1 MHISELSSQTGVSSR
16 SIRYYEKK
24 RLIHPK
30 RTENGYRV
38 YDESDIERVK
48 AIQLFL
54 DIGLKTDEIQPV
66 IACGSLAPIPKD
78 GNWDCADSAI
88 ILYEEKLLKTRQQIE
103 QLKNAES
110 HLKELIEFWR
120 TVQDRQNQGDG
131 Q

>member
-1 MHISELSSQTGVSSR
+1 MKISELSDHTGVSTR

-24 RLIHPK
+24 SLIKPS

-38 YDESDIERVK
+38 YDEQDIERVK
-48 AIQLFL
+48 AIQFFL

-66 IACGSLAPIPKD
+66 IACGSIEPMD
-78 GNWDCADSAI
+78 GDWNCAGAAI
-88 ILYEEKLLKTRQQIE
+88 TLYEEQLLKTRQQIE
-103 QLKNAES
+103 QLENAQR

-120 TVQDRQNQGDG
+120 TVQNRQNRSNG